1 MKRLLPY
8 LRKNGVEVRIIF
20 FAANAKQLP
29 AYKYFTE
36 EGFKCKLIFWERF
49 NEEKIIEILDDVKK
63 FAPDIFI
70 PNYFPVACYAAK
82 WIKESGIPTV
92 SILHNDD
99 KYHTKLVDLFA
110 AGEEKYNVSAM
121 IGVSQLLSQI
131 IKKQAPPNLIAEYL
145 PYGAPVP
152 EQTAVLN
159 TDDTLKLV
167 YIGRMMENQ
176 KRISEVT
183 KVFCRVAREIAG
195 TECTLYGSGNDL
207 PKVLEILK
215 NEGNGL
221 PVSYGGQLDSENVQQ
236 HLLQS
241 HIFVLLSD
249 YEGIPI
255 SLMEA
260 MACGLVS
267 VCLNIR
273 SGITELIL
281 QNETGFLVNDRD
293 DDFVN
298 TIKKI
303 KSDYSL
309 WQKISVAA
317 RQKITEE
324 FSDEIC
330 NKRWL
335 DFLMELHSKKKVM
348 QPLIIPTKSELRSL
362 PYPPEFTGSSNP
374 MPDAVLVPL
383 FKLRSWAG
391 RIRRNYLNA
400 HT

>member
-8 LRKNGVEVRIIF
+8 LRKNGIETRIIF

-29 AYKYFTE
+29 AYRYFSE

-49 NEEKIIEILDDVKK
+49 NEEKIIEILDDVKE
-63 FAPDIFI
+63 FPPDIFI

-92 SILHNDD
+92 CILHNDD
-99 KYHTKLVDLFA
+99 KYHIKLIDLFA
-110 AGEEKYNVSAM
+110 AGDEKYKVSAM
-121 IGVSQLLSQI
+121 IGVSQLLTQL
-131 IKKQAPPNLIAEYL
+131 IKWQAAANAIVEYL

-176 KRISEVT
+176 KRISEVS

-195 TECTLYGSGNDL
+195 TECTLYGSGKDL

-221 PVSYGGQLDSENVQQ
+221 PVNYEGQLDTENVQQ
-236 HLLQS
+236 HLLQN

-260 MACGLVS
+260 MACGLVP

-273 SGITELIL
+273 SGMTELIL
-281 QNETGFLVNDRD
+281 QNETGFLVNDRN
-293 DDFVN
+293 DDFVD

-317 RQKITEE
+317 RKKITEE

-335 DFLMELHSKKKVM
+335 DFLIGLHSKKKVM
-348 QPLIIPTKSELRSL
+348 QPLIIPTLTELRSL
-362 PYPPEFTGSSNP
+362 HYPSEFAGSSNP
-374 MPDAVLVPL
+374 IPGAVFVPL
-383 FKLRSWAG
+383 YKLRSWAG
-391 RIRRNYLNA
+391 RIRRNYLKT
-400 HT
+400 H